1 VNATGDRFY
10 QILAKDDIIDI
21 SIEKQDASGD
31 PLTVGIYKDGG
42 LVKQSTTSTPRGI
55 IDLHFNLK

>member
-10 QILAKDDIIDI
+10 QILANDGIIDI
-21 SIEKQDASGD
+21 SIGKQEASGD
-31 PLTVGIYKDGG
+31 PLTVGIYKDGA
-42 LVKQSTTSTPRGI
+42 LVKQSNTSTPRGI

>member
-21 SIEKQDASGD
+21 SIGKQDASGD
-31 PLTVGIYKDGG
+31 PLTVGLYKDGA
-42 LVKQSTTSTPRGI
+42 LVKQSNTSVPLGT
-55 IDLHFNLK
+55 IDLHIPA